1 MADAG
6 LRLICWDGDYLHVL
20 VAHGGA
26 MLNLIALGALSAT
39 VVERIKARRLNRL
52 RGR

>member
-6 LRLICWDGDYLHVL
+6 LRLLCWDGDYAHVL

-26 MLNLIALGALSAT
+26 ILILVALGALSAT
-39 VVERIKARRLNRL
+39 TVERIKARRLKR
-52 RGR
+52 RS